1 MRWTCWLGATI
12 MTALLGALQASAGAR
27 SPVVGSQAPASR
39 PALDER
45 AMADRAKGKL
55 KFLYRIR
62 MTYPQGW
69 SVNVG
74 GDKGT
79 EAYHFYLAEGTVEG
93 RINGKLR
100 GANQPR
106 TRPDGTFLPDLKGVI
121 ETDDGANIIFN
132 IGGYGRGYPVG
143 RRQIVATVLHIAED
157 KRYSWLNDTIA
168 IGIGEVRTRP
178 QETESAAGG
187 KMTIRGSVELVIDVS
202 EVVWEPIPE

>member
-1 MRWTCWLGATI
+1 MSWIGWSVLAL
-12 MTALLGALQASAGAR
+12 MTAPVGGRESPPPAPGPARSGALDDKTLEAR
-27 SPVVGSQAPASR
+27 S
-39 PALDER
+39 
-45 AMADRAKGKL
+45 KGRL

-69 SVNVG
+69 SVNLS

-93 RINGKLR
+93 RISGTLK

-106 TRPDGTFLPDLKGVI
+106 TRTDGTFLPDLGGVI
-121 ETDDGANIIFN
+121 ETSDGAKVLFN

-143 RRQIVATVLHIAED
+143 RRQIVATVLHVAED

-178 QETESAAGG
+178 RESESADAGTI
-187 KMTIRGSVELVIDVS
+187 TIRGSVELVLDVS
-202 EVVWEPIPE
+202 EVIWEPIPD